1 MSIPATDNSATVN
14 PPRRSTSVPR
24 RSGAVFVA
32 AGIFLSRI
40 LGLVRTHF
48 LTGALGQSIAA
59 DAWVYASRIPN
70 FLNNLFGEGSLSASF
85 IPVYAG
91 LVRDGN
97 EEEAGRTAGAVAAI
111 LGLIVAVGVA
121 LGVLFAGPITSVIA
135 SGLNEP
141 GREATRALTIR
152 LTRILFPSAGLVV
165 MCAWCLGVLNSHR
178 RFFMSYAVQGLSNIV
193 LIIALLIFRRSPD
206 LAHIVTMVAW
216 ASVVGAA
223 LMFLVQLPRVLSL
236 VKRLRISLGRG
247 HEPTRAVIR
256 NAVPAFVG
264 RGVNQISAFID
275 LWIASYL
282 PNTLAGLLGYSQNLY
297 MLPVSLFG
305 MSISAAELAEM
316 SHVHGSAG
324 DEAYTATLR
333 ARLDTGLRRIAFFV
347 VPSAMAFFAL
357 GGVVVALIF
366 EGGRFGR
373 SQSQLTWSIIAGSG
387 VGLLAATMGRLYSST
402 YYVLRDTRT
411 PLKYAAVRV
420 TLTTILGWL
429 LAIWVPR
436 WFHINPK
443 WGAAGL
449 TASAGM
455 AAWVEFT
462 LLRRTMNKR
471 IGRTGVAAAFTTKLW
486 FSAAVSAAVGW
497 GVKLLLPFHQPI
509 FAGAIIVAVY
519 GAAYFALTAAF
530 RIPESRQ
537 LFKRAR
543 SFL

>member
-1 MSIPATDNSATVN
+1 MSNDE
-14 PPRRSTSVPR
+14 PPRRPTAPR

-111 LGLIVAVGVA
+111 LGVIVAVGVA
-121 LGVLFAGPITSVIA
+121 LGVVFAGPITSVIA
-135 SGLNEP
+135 SGLNAP
-141 GREATRALTIR
+141 GKEATRALTVH

-193 LIIALLIFRRSPD
+193 LIIALLIFRHSPD

-216 ASVVGAA
+216 ASVIGAA

-236 VKRLRISLGRG
+236 VKRLRISIGRG

-256 NAVPAFVG
+256 NAIPAFIG

-275 LWIASYL
+275 LWIASYM
-282 PNTLAGLLGYSQNLY
+282 PSTLAGLLGYSQNLY

-316 SHVHGSAG
+316 SHVRGSAA

-373 SQSQLTWSIIAGSG
+373 AQSELTWSIVAGSG
-387 VGLLAATMGRLYSST
+387 IGLLAATMGRLYSST

-411 PLKYAAVRV
+411 PLIFAAIRV
-420 TLTTILGWL
+420 TLTGILGWL

-436 WFHINPK
+436 WLHIDLK

-462 LLRRTMNKR
+462 LLRRTMNRR
-471 IGRTGVAAAFTTKLW
+471 IGRTGVAAGFTALLW
-486 FSAAVSAAVGW
+486 LAAGISAALGW
-497 GVKLLLPFHQPI
+497 GVKLMLPFHQPI
-509 FAGAIIVAVY
+509 FAGVIIVGVY
-519 GAAYFALTAAF
+519 GLAYFAITAALGI
-530 RIPESRQ
+530 RESRL
-537 LFKRAR
+537 LFQRAR

>member
-1 MSIPATDNSATVN
+1 VSIPATDNSATVN
-14 PPRRSTSVPR
+14 TPRRSKSVPR

-48 LTGALGQSIAA
+48 LSGALGQSIAA
-59 DAWVYASRIPN
+59 DAWMYASRIPN
-70 FLNNLFGEGSLSASF
+70 ILNNLFGEGSLSASF

-97 EEEAGRTAGAVAAI
+97 DEEAGRTAGAVAAI
-111 LGLIVAVGVA
+111 LALIVAVGVA

-135 SGLNEP
+135 SGLSAP
-141 GREATRALTIR
+141 GKEATRALTIR

-193 LIIALLIFRRSPD
+193 LIIALLIFRHSPD

-216 ASVVGAA
+216 ASVIGAA

-236 VKRLRISLGRG
+236 VKRLRMSLDM
-247 HEPTRAVIR
+247 HHQPTRAVIR
-256 NAVPAFVG
+256 NAIPAFLG
-264 RGVNQISAFID
+264 RGVNQISASID

-282 PNTLAGLLGYSQNLY
+282 PSTLAGLLGYSQNLY

-316 SHVHGSAG
+316 SHVSGSAG
-324 DEAYTATLR
+324 DEAYAATLR
-333 ARLDTGLRRIAFFV
+333 TRLDTGLRRVAFFV

-373 SQSQLTWSIIAGSG
+373 SQSELTWSIVGGSG

-429 LAIWVPR
+429 MAIWLPR
-436 WFHINPK
+436 WIHIDPK

-462 LLRRTMNKR
+462 LLRRTMNGR
-471 IGRTGVAAAFTTKLW
+471 IGRTGVAAGFTAKLW
-486 FSAAVSAAVGW
+486 LAAGLSAAAGW
-497 GVKLLLPFHQPI
+497 AVKLLLPFHQPI

-537 LFKRAR
+537 LFARAR